1 MMEIFMDE
9 RLEKALEFSN
19 FMTTLSNQRR
29 VLQEQF
35 YQSLIYYYNG
45 CQFTVDRE
53 LINYTNMLVEHDNTT
68 DVVFLDDNDLPI
80 IIEDV
85 SKFLIDIKDIYFQAL
100 NTFYTEYNKLKSNRS
115 IEKLVEYD

>member
-1 MMEIFMDE
+1 MDE

-35 YQSLIYYYNG
+35 HQSLIYYYNG
-45 CQFTVDRE
+45 SQFTIDRE
-53 LINYTNMLVEHDNTT
+53 LINYTNMLVEHNNTA
-68 DVVFLDDNDLPI
+68 DVVFLDDNNFPVM
-80 IIEDV
+80 IEDV
-85 SKFLIDIKDIYFQAL
+85 SKFLVDLKDVYFQAL
-100 NTFYTEYNKLKSNRS
+100 NTFYTEYNNLKSNRS

>member
-1 MMEIFMDE
+1 MDE

-35 YQSLIYYYNG
+35 QQSLIYYHNG
-45 CQFTVDRE
+45 CQFTIDKE
-53 LINYTNMLVEHDNTT
+53 LINYTNMLVSNDNTT
-68 DVVFLDDNDLPI
+68 DIVFIDDNSLPVIIPDVAKFLD
-80 IIEDV
+80 
-85 SKFLIDIKDIYFQAL
+85 DIKDIYFQAL
-100 NTFYTEYNKLKSNRS
+100 NTFHTEYNKLKSNRT

>member
-1 MMEIFMDE
+1 MEIFMDE

-35 YQSLIYYYNG
+35 HQSLIYYHNG
-45 CQFTVDRE
+45 CQFTIDRE
-53 LINYTNMLVEHDNTT
+53 LINYTNMLVEHDNTA
-68 DVVFLDDNDLPI
+68 DVVFLDDNNLPVM
-80 IIEDV
+80 IEDV
-85 SKFLIDIKDIYFQAL
+85 SKFLVDIKDVYFRAL
-100 NTFYTEYNKLKSNRS
+100 NTFYTEYNNLKSNRS